1 MEKGTTFSLVVP
13 FEEAKVQEYVQQ
25 ATTLDEAAMARL
37 NKMRVLLVED
47 NELNRQV
54 AKDTLKELIP
64 TAKVDIAIH
73 GQDALNI
80 LLKEKYDVILM
91 DVQMPVMDGVT
102 ATKMIRSNFPEPTRS
117 VKIIAM
123 TANVL
128 REDVQDYFAAGMDSF
143 VSKPF
148 QADELLLKM
157 DAVMGNN
164 IEVLNVSVES
174 LETKPVLEESAP
186 PPVTVIP
193 DKVTDMA
200 FLKQLTGGNAQK
212 MQKYVHMFL
221 ENGVKLLATMDQ
233 ALAVK
238 DYQAIKIAAHSLKP
252 QLSYMGVKEDISHIF
267 LIEQAAGSSAHFD
280 SLFERIVTLRKV
292 CEKAFTELRG

>member
-1 MEKGTTFSLVVP
+1 M
-13 FEEAKVQEYVQQ
+13 
-25 ATTLDEAAMARL
+25 
-37 NKMRVLLVED
+37 
-47 NELNRQV
+47 
-54 AKDTLKELIP
+54 DTLRDLIP
-64 TAKVDIAIH
+64 NVVLDWAIN
-73 GQDALNI
+73 GQDALNK

-91 DVQMPVMDGVT
+91 DIQMPIMDGVT

-128 REDVQDYFAAGMDSF
+128 REDVQDYFAAGMDSY

-148 QADELLLKM
+148 HAEELLLKM

-164 IEVLNVSVES
+164 KEVLEVDVES
-174 LETKPVLEESAP
+174 LESKPQVEEVKLVAS
-186 PPVTVIP
+186 TIIP
-193 DKVTDMA
+193 DKVTDMT
-200 FLKQLTGGNAQK
+200 FLKQLTGGNPQK
-212 MQKYVHMFL
+212 MQKYVLMFL
-221 ENGVKLLATMDQ
+221 ENGVKLLASMDQ

-252 QLSYMGVKEDISHIF
+252 QLSYMGVKEEVSHIF

-280 SLFERIVTLRKV
+280 SLYERIVTLKKV
-292 CEKAFTELRG
+292 CEKAFAELRTN